1 MARLMF
7 PGTGKIRWV
16 TTLSSTTAP
25 TKAQLDAGVDL
36 TPWLRQDGLNR
47 TVSAA
52 LTDVADARDTFD
64 RTELGTYS
72 ATLEVTF
79 LRDSVSA
86 DDDAF
91 TTLTRGTRGFFVVAP
106 FGWTETDATPTIVGD
121 RCEVWTAVVSA
132 LSPDTE
138 GKDKAQTV
146 KVTFGLPDAPVI
158 NAVVA

>member
-25 TKAQLDAGVDL
+25 TAVQINAGVDL

-47 TVSAA
+47 TVTANE
-52 LTDVADARDTFD
+52 TDTADARDTFNRSD
-64 RTELGTYS
+64 IGTYDAS
-72 ATLEVTF
+72 LEITF

-86 DDDAF
+86 SDTAF
-91 TTLTRGTRGFFVVAP
+91 TTLPRGTRGYLVVAP
-106 FGWTETDATPTIVGD
+106 FGWDEEGLTAVALD
-121 RCEVWTAVVSA
+121 RCEVWTAVVTA
-132 LSPDTE
+132 LGPESE
-138 GKDKAQTV
+138 GANKAQVMKT
-146 KVTFGLPDAPVI
+146 TFALPDAPVL